1 MSYGNRNRDIDREI
15 ARAAGQIRRT
25 ELPPAEA
32 ERAAADVW
40 QRLEQRLAAEADAP
54 AAEIETIR
62 GCDDYQAL
70 IPAFL
75 SGNLAPSRALLFED
89 HTRHCV
95 PCRKALKSARAG
107 ESVGASTARVQRQGW
122 SAPRWAAA
130 ALIAVAGGATGY
142 YLWNT
147 TPAQPYGAIVE
158 SSGGGLYRVATLE
171 PVAIGDEVAIGE
183 RLRTAVGETPILRL
197 PDGSSVEVRD
207 RSELSIDA
215 TRRATTVRI
224 ERGEVIVEATGT
236 GPGRLYVSTD
246 DCLVSV
252 KGTIF
257 AVSHGTK
264 GSRVSVIEGEVRVDT
279 GGEERALFAGDRT
292 TTYAA
297 YGTAAASFDQEL
309 AWSQNVG
316 RYLALLGEVQAL
328 REALERDLPWPGLRY
343 SSRLLDLAPDDVSFY
358 AAFPNLA
365 ETLIEANRIVDQ
377 QISTSPLLSEWWSST
392 GAGGSEV
399 RTMLERATEVFG
411 EAGGYLGDE
420 VVVAVVADATGDMDA
435 PVFLAELVDPAGL
448 RSFLERQIAEHGDAA
463 DGTEDIAIYESDL
476 PAALP
481 GDDLIVWLGAD
492 TMVAGTEAARVRAAV
507 SRVEGGAGG
516 LPAAGFKRQLA
527 EAYADGADIL
537 VAVDLQKMGPAA
549 ELAETPDGER
559 ETLERTGI
567 LGAQHVILQHRRID
581 GRAHNDAVMTFDGPR
596 RGVAGWLAAPAPMG
610 SLRYISPDAK
620 LAAAAVMKSPV
631 EIFDEIFAIATAT
644 GHDCGPESPSSP
656 HGCDP
661 VAELDRLQSE
671 MGLSL
676 RDDIAAALGG
686 EVAMA
691 LDGPVVPEPAWK
703 VVMEVYDPAKLV
715 WALHQMVAHA
725 NVELARQ
732 GLPPVEL
739 VEESADGRIY
749 YGVAGTLQPGATQ
762 AVTIQ
767 PMRFAFDEGYLIA
780 APNRALVD
788 RAIRFRQSGYTLETS
803 SRFTGLLPEDGR
815 TNFSALVYQDAL
827 GLLEPLAGR
836 IAESDLTAE
845 QRAALDA
852 LRSET
857 DPILAYAYGEED
869 RIVFAASGIGDL
881 FASGLPGLLS
891 MGLIERQPGEARDGA
906 TDGAEATAGET
917 V

>member
-1 MSYGNRNRDIDREI
+1 MSYGNRNKDVDREI
-15 ARAAGQIRRT
+15 ARATGRIRRT
-25 ELPPAEA
+25 ELPAADA
-32 ERAAADVW
+32 ERIAAKVW

-70 IPAFL
+70 IPAFQ

-95 PCRKALKSARAG
+95 PCRKALNSARAG
-107 ESVGASTARVQRQGW
+107 EDVAASAARARRKGW

-130 ALIAVAGGATGY
+130 AVVAIAAGATGY
-142 YLWNT
+142 YLWSNT
-147 TPAQPYGAIVE
+147 SPQPYGAIVE
-158 SSGGGLYRVATLE
+158 SSGGGLYRVATLQ
-171 PVAIGDEVAIGE
+171 PVAVGDEIAIGE

-224 ERGEVIVEATGT
+224 ERGEVIVEAADQ

-297 YGTAAASFDQEL
+297 YGSAAVNFDEEL

-377 QISTSPLLSEWWSST
+377 QISASPLLSEWWTST

-399 RTMLERATEVFG
+399 RATLEHATEVFG
-411 EAGGYLGDE
+411 EAGRYLGDE
-420 VVVAVVADATGDMDA
+420 VVMAVVASDAGDLDA
-435 PVFLAELVDPAGL
+435 PVFLAELVDAAGL
-448 RSFLERQIAEHGDAA
+448 RSFLERQIAEHGDPA
-463 DGTEDIAIYESDL
+463 DGTEEDIAIYENDL
-476 PAALP
+476 PVALP
-481 GDDLIVWLGAD
+481 DGHMIVWLGAD
-492 TMVAGTEAARVRAAV
+492 TMVAGIDAARVRATV
-507 SRVEGGAGG
+507 SRVEVGAGG
-516 LPAAGFKRQLA
+516 LPVEGFKRQLA

-537 VAVDLQKMGPAA
+537 VAVDLQKMGPAVEA
-549 ELAETPDGER
+549 AKAPDEER

-567 LGAQHVILQHRRID
+567 LGARHVILQHRRID

-631 EIFDEIFAIATAT
+631 EIFDEVFAIVAAS
-644 GHDCGPESPSSP
+644 GHDCGPVVGEEP

-661 VAELDRLQSE
+661 AAELDRLQSE
-671 MGLSL
+671 IGLSL
-676 RDDIAAALGG
+676 RDDVAAALGG

-703 VVMEVYDPAKLV
+703 VIMEVYDPPKLV
-715 WALHQMVAHA
+715 WALRQMVAHA
-725 NVELARQ
+725 NVKLAQ
-732 GLPPVEL
+732 EGLPPVEL

-749 YGVAGTLQPGATQ
+749 YGVVGNQK
-762 AVTIQ
+762 VQ

-788 RAIRFRQSGYTLETS
+788 RAIRFHHSGYTLETS

-827 GLLEPLAGR
+827 GLLDPLASR
-836 IAESDLTAE
+836 IAETDLTPE

-881 FASGLPGLLS
+881 FASGLPGLLG
-891 MGLIERQPGEARDGA
+891 MGLIERQQGEAGDGA
-906 TDGAEATAGET
+906 ADAAEATVGDT